1 MTDREI
7 INHLHQIGDLEALRK
22 DGGARFKAAAFHK
35 AAIELAKQTAP
46 LRSITDLTSVPHVG
60 KSVADCVQELL
71 ARGTCARLTTLRATV
86 KPSNGHDAAL
96 AQLEP
101 KVYEGVME
109 MTRVRGLGPKKALAL
124 YQVGIKSFVE
134 LVKIAKNGR
143 LLRNVDGVDAK
154 LVAAV
159 LEAAARKH
167 DRVPL
172 ALALPIIHGI
182 RERLLQLP
190 GVLTCREAG
199 SARRRRSDIG
209 DCDLLVA
216 VKHSGDRPTVV
227 RAFQRLVPKAQRGVA
242 GEQKARIS
250 WNLGPWGL
258 LQIDLLVVPPEE
270 WGAALNYFTGSKDWN
285 IAVRARA
292 KKLGLKVNE
301 HGIYRGARRVGGTR
315 EHDLF
320 RLLHIPW
327 TPPVLREGM
336 ALPTRPA
343 TLVTP
348 DDLVADW
355 HVHTKWSDGSASAET
370 VIQTA
375 IKQGLK
381 LVGIADHSY
390 MVKANFDGYVQQLR
404 RLQHK
409 YRHTIQVRIGI
420 ECDIKLDGT
429 LELSQTQLMQLDF
442 VIAAIH
448 RKHAERVEAR
458 LLAAIEQPLVTIIAH
473 PTGRNYSANKDARD
487 IPTDV
492 NWAKVFR
499 AAAAREVAL
508 EINGQPSRLDLPAEL
523 VVQARAAGCCF
534 TLGSDAHRQDDV
546 GALRYALDVVRRGGL
561 RVKDLRQD

>member
-7 INHLHQIGDLEALRK
+7 INHLHQIGDLEALRQE
-22 DGGARFKAAAFHK
+22 GGARFKAAAFHK

-46 LRSITDLTSVPHVG
+46 LRGITDLTSVPHVG
-60 KSVADCVQELL
+60 RSVAECVQEMLK
-71 ARGTCARLTTLRATV
+71 RGTCTRLTTLRATV
-86 KPSNGHDAAL
+86 KPSGGHDAVL

-109 MTRVRGLGPKKALAL
+109 MTRVRGLGPKKALKL
-124 YQVGIKSFVE
+124 YEEDKIDSFAA
-134 LVKIAKNGR
+134 LVKAAKAGR
-143 LLRNVDGVDAK
+143 LADAK
-154 LVAAV
+154 LTAAV

-172 ALALPIIHGI
+172 ALALPIIHSI

-199 SARRRRSDIG
+199 SARRRKSDIG

-216 VKHSGDRPTVV
+216 VKHHADRIAVV
-227 RAFQRLVPKAQRGVA
+227 QAFQRLVPKAHRGVA

-327 TPPVLREGM
+327 TPPVLRESM
-336 ALPTRPA
+336 TLPTREA
-343 TLVTP
+343 TLVTL

-355 HVHTKWSDGSASAET
+355 HVHTKWSDGSATVEA

-375 IKQGLK
+375 IKRGLK

-390 MVKANFDGYVQQLR
+390 MVKANFDAYVQQLR

-420 ECDIKLDGT
+420 ECDIKVDGT
-429 LELSQTQLMQLDF
+429 LELSQAKMMQLDF

-448 RKHAERVEAR
+448 RKHAEQVEAR
-458 LLAAIEQPLVTIIAH
+458 LLAAIQQPLVTIIAH

-492 NWAKVFR
+492 NWAKVFH
-499 AAAAREVAL
+499 AAAAQGVAL

-523 VVQARAAGCCF
+523 VAQARSAGCCF
-534 TLGSDAHRQDDV
+534 TLGSDAHRQNDV

>member
-60 KSVADCVQELL
+60 KSVAECVQELL
-71 ARGTCARLTTLRATV
+71 ERGACARLTTLRSTV
-86 KPSNGHDAAL
+86 KPGTGPDAVL
-96 AQLEP
+96 ARLEP

-109 MTRVRGLGPKKALAL
+109 MTRVRGLGPKKALKL
-124 YQVGIKSFVE
+124 YEESKIDCFAT
-134 LVKIAKNGR
+134 LVKAAKAGR
-143 LLRNVDGVDAK
+143 LADTK
-154 LVAAV
+154 LTAAV

-182 RERLLQLP
+182 RERLRQLP

-216 VKHSGDRPTVV
+216 VQHGTDRAAVV
-227 RAFQRLVPKAQRGVA
+227 WAFQHMVPKAQRGVA

-258 LQIDLLVVPPEE
+258 LQVDLLVVPPEE
-270 WGAALNYFTGSKDWN
+270 WGAALNYFTGSKEWN
-285 IAVRARA
+285 ITVRARA

-336 ALPTRPA
+336 TLPTREA

-355 HVHTKWSDGSASAET
+355 HVHTKWSDGAAAAEAI
-370 VIQTA
+370 IQTA
-375 IKQGLK
+375 IKRGLQ

-390 MVKANFDGYVQQLR
+390 MVKANFDAYVQQLR

-409 YRHTIQVRIGI
+409 YHHAIQVRIGI

-429 LELSQTQLMQLDF
+429 LELSPAQLMQLEF

-458 LLAAIEQPLVTIIAH
+458 LLAAIQQPLVTIIAH
-473 PTGRNYSANKDARD
+473 PTGRNYSAGKDARD

-499 AAAAREVAL
+499 AAAVHDVAL

-523 VVQARAAGCCF
+523 VAQARAAGCCF
-534 TLGSDAHRQDDV
+534 TLGSDAHRPDDV

-561 RVKDLRQD
+561 RVKDLRQQ